1 MTSSALFGSSSGPKP
16 VLEFR
21 AGKCTIKSAGP
32 GEPDNK
38 KLIQPDPRKGSIYI
52 QRTDDGIVHLY
63 WKPRSSHN
71 PEDDLYIFIL
81 FVIYENFYS
90 VCISISIFTIFYL

>member
-21 AGKCTIKSAGP
+21 AGKCTIKPAGP
-32 GEPDNK
+32 GEPENK
-38 KLIQPDPRKGSIYI
+38 KLIQPDSRKGSIYV

-63 WKPRSSHN
+63 WKPRNSHN
-71 PEDDLYIFIL
+71 PEDDLYNFFLYESFFL
-81 FVIYENFYS
+81 F
-90 VCISISIFTIFYL
+90 LQ

>member
-21 AGKCTIKSAGP
+21 AGKCTIRPAGP
-32 GEPDNK
+32 GEPENK
-38 KLIQPDPRKGSIYI
+38 KLIQPDTRKGSIYV

-63 WKPRSSHN
+63 WKPRNSHN
-71 PEDDLYIFIL
+71 PEDDLYDFTVSFEYIITIL
-81 FVIYENFYS
+81 KLF
-90 VCISISIFTIFYL
+90 